1 MKRYSA
7 ALGLV
12 AGFALLPFHSLA
24 QSGQRLELT
33 SPGETIV
40 LEPYAPNI
48 LRVTLSKDAVAAKAG
63 PGFGFV
69 AKPNAAG
76 WSANQSDSEDVY
88 KSDRMLVAVHRPHP
102 DPNAG
107 KRAKYHSDIDHLFS
121 GSAPWAKG
129 VVKTPDCKQL
139 LDMQGSE

>member
-76 WSANQSDSEDVY
+76 WSANQSDSQDVY
-88 KSDRMLVAVHRPHP
+88 KSDRVVFAAHRPHP
-102 DPNAG
+102 DPDAP
-107 KRAKYHSDIDHLFS
+107 KRVHAHSPIAHSLT
-121 GSAPWAKG
+121 APAPRPTA
-129 VVKTPDCKQL
+129 V
-139 LDMQGSE
+139 S